1 VNPQTTAACPS
12 RARRPYC
19 RSVSCLW
26 FMGIAQNMPTSTTP
40 LTYLAFGPV
49 GISRRPLFPH
59 VPMLSRMLAELLVS
73 RHIRQDLRRLTTS
86 FGNVEIFPAW
96 AGPRANALEHRRS
109 RAFGRHIMRTISR
122 SGPAP
127 KARSKPRILKITGL
141 GIAQELIT
149 LACSRSWMR
158 DSGATK
164 RAGISLEQPRRR
176 IDQQP
181 VPFFWR
187 SDYSLENGFPGQR

>member
-1 VNPQTTAACPS
+1 VKPSNAA
-12 RARRPYC
+12 ARHERDG
-19 RSVSCLW
+19 SIV
-26 FMGIAQNMPTSTTP
+26 GP
-40 LTYLAFGPV
+40 LLAFGLWYSTKYACV
-49 GISRRPLFPH
+49 HNRRLTFLAFGAGRGISGKGRLHIATAR
-59 VPMLSRMLAELLVS
+59 VPMLWSTAAAVPS
-73 RHIRQDLRRLTTS
+73 
-86 FGNVEIFPAW
+86 A
-96 AGPRANALEHRRS
+96 A
-109 RAFGRHIMRTISR
+109 IMRTTSR

-127 KARSKPRILKITGL
+127 KARSKPRVLKITGL